1 MNEWLYRRNNLGK
14 PTKWRCYKNGNKV
27 EIQYGLVDGKITT
40 ESYISKQKSIEN
52 EIKSRYTDK
61 YKVGYRPINEIIDDH
76 DIPPVG
82 DVDEAVLYR
91 WLDANLSYDRYS
103 AEGTLLP
110 MLAKTFDNATFKR
123 VPFYY
128 GQWKINGLRCIIT
141 AKPSDD
147 MFSPYKF
154 IFQSREGTYWKGLD
168 NLASYLF
175 NNLPTNIINK
185 MINDGWALDG
195 EIYLPGND
203 INQIDHY
210 VKDTTCPQHKIL
222 QFWCYDIIIPDATQ
236 YTRFNYL
243 YEWLGKFE
251 LNENISY
258 NDHLNNTNMFNIL
271 PFYYV
276 NDATHAKDFRD
287 KFINAGFEGLI
298 LRNPDAEY
306 QFGKRRAGIMV
317 KYKDVKEGNFKII
330 DIYPEKTR
338 NLPIIL
344 CQNDINDECFE
355 TRLSISHAEQ
365 ELVLNNKSFYLGNYV
380 HIKFGERSGIKRV
393 PFHIKTVELI
403 N

>member
-14 PTKWRCYKNGNKV
+14 PTKWRCYKNDDKI
-27 EIQYGLVDGKITT
+27 EIQYGVVDGKITT
-40 ESYISKQKSIEN
+40 ESYDPKQKSIEN
-52 EIKSRYTDK
+52 EIKSRYNDK
-61 YKVGYRPINEIIDDH
+61 YKVGYRPIDEIVDDH
-76 DIPPVG
+76 DKPPVG
-82 DVDEAVLYR
+82 EGDESSLYR
-91 WLDANLSYDRYS
+91 WLDTYLSYDRYS

-110 MLAKTFDNATFKR
+110 MLAKTFDSNTFKK
-123 VPFYY
+123 VPLYY

-154 IFQSREGTYWKGLD
+154 LFQSREGNYWKGLD
-168 NLASYLF
+168 DLASYLF
-175 NNLPTNIINK
+175 DNLPTNIINK

-203 INQIDHY
+203 INQINHY

-222 QFWCYDIIIPDATQ
+222 QFWCYDIIIPDASQ
-236 YTRFNYL
+236 HIRFMCL
-243 YEWLGKFE
+243 YDWLDKFK
-251 LNENISY
+251 IKSIDY
-258 NDHLNNTNMFNIL
+258 NSHLGHTKLFNVI
-271 PFYYV
+271 PFYDV
-276 NDATHAKDFRD
+276 DNADKARIFRD

-317 KYKDVKEGNFKII
+317 KYKDAKEGDFKII

-338 NLPIIL
+338 NLPILL

-355 TRLSISHAEQ
+355 TRLSTSHNEQ
-365 ELVLNNKSFYLGNYV
+365 ELVLNNREAYIGAYV
-380 HIKFGERSGIKRV
+380 HINYGERSGIKRA
-393 PFHIKTVELI
+393 PFHCKKVTL

>member
-1 MNEWLYRRNNLGK
+1 MNEWLYRRNNLGV
-14 PTKWRCYKNGNKV
+14 PTKWRCYKNGNNI
-27 EIQYGLVDGKITT
+27 EIQYGVVDGKITT
-40 ESYISKQKSIEN
+40 ESYDPKQKSIEN
-52 EIKSRYTDK
+52 EIKSRYNDK
-61 YKVGYRPINEIIDDH
+61 YKVGYRPINEIVDDH

-82 DVDEAVLYR
+82 EVDESALYS
-91 WLDANLSYDRYS
+91 WLNTYLSYDRYS

-147 MFSPYKF
+147 IFSPYKF
-154 IFQSREGTYWKGLD
+154 LFQSREGNYWKGLD
-168 NLASYLF
+168 DLASYLF

-185 MINDGWALDG
+185 MVNDGWALDG

-203 INQIDHY
+203 VNQIDHY
-210 VKDTTCPQHKIL
+210 VKDVTCPQHKIL

-236 YTRFNYL
+236 YARFNYL
-243 YEWLGKFE
+243 YDWLDKFKIKS
-251 LNENISY
+251 LSY
-258 NDHLNNTNMFNIL
+258 NSHLNNKEIFNVL
-271 PFYYV
+271 PFYSV
-276 NDATHAKDFRD
+276 DNANRARLLRD
-287 KFINAGFEGLI
+287 EFINAGFEGLI

-317 KYKDVKEGNFKII
+317 KYKDAKEGDFKII

-344 CQNDINDECFE
+344 CQNDINTEWFE
-355 TRLSISHAEQ
+355 TRLSTSHSEQ
-365 ELVLNNKSFYLGNYV
+365 ELVLKHREAYIGAYV
-380 HIKFGERSGIKRV
+380 HITYGERSGIKRV
-393 PFHIKTVELI
+393 PFHCKKVTI

>member
-14 PTKWRCYKNGNKV
+14 PTKWRCHRNGDKI
-27 EIQYGLVDGKITT
+27 EIQYGVVCGALTT
-40 ESYISKQKSIEN
+40 ESYDPKQKYIEN
-52 EIKSRYTDK
+52 EIKSRYNDK
-61 YKVGYRPINEIIDDH
+61 YKVGYRPIDEIVDDH
-76 DIPPVG
+76 DKPPVG
-82 DVDEAVLYR
+82 EGDESSLYR
-91 WLDANLSYDRYS
+91 WLDTYLSYDRYS

-123 VPFYY
+123 VPYYY

-154 IFQSREGTYWKGLD
+154 VFQSREGTYWKGFD
-168 NLASYLF
+168 DLASYLF

-203 INQIDHY
+203 INQINHY

-236 YTRFNYL
+236 YARFNYL
-243 YEWLGKFE
+243 YDWLGKFKLDE
-251 LNENISY
+251 HISY
-258 NDHLNNTNMFNIL
+258 NGHLNNTNIFNVL
-271 PFYYV
+271 PYFNV
-276 NDATHAKDFRD
+276 DDASRARNFRD

-317 KYKDVKEGNFKII
+317 KYKDAKEGNFKII

-338 NLPIIL
+338 NLPILL

-355 TRLSISHAEQ
+355 TRLSTSHSEQ
-365 ELVLNNKSFYLGNYV
+365 ELVLNNREAYIGSYV
-380 HIKFGERSGIKRV
+380 HINYGERSGIKRA
-393 PFHIKTVELI
+393 PFHITQVTI

>member
-14 PTKWRCYKNGNKV
+14 PTKWRCYKNDDKI
-27 EIQYGLVDGKITT
+27 EIQYGVVDGKITT
-40 ESYISKQKSIEN
+40 ESYDPKQKSIEN
-52 EIKSRYTDK
+52 EIKSRYNDK
-61 YKVGYRPINEIIDDH
+61 YKVGYRPIDEIVDDH
-76 DIPPVG
+76 DKPPVG
-82 DVDEAVLYR
+82 EGDESSLYR
-91 WLDANLSYDRYS
+91 WLDTYLSYDRYS

-110 MLAKTFDNATFKR
+110 MLAKTFDSNTFKK
-123 VPFYY
+123 VPLYY

-154 IFQSREGTYWKGLD
+154 LFQSREGNYWKGLD
-168 NLASYLF
+168 DLASYLF
-175 NNLPTNIINK
+175 DNLPTNIINK

-203 INQIDHY
+203 INQINHY

-222 QFWCYDIIIPDATQ
+222 QFWCYDLIIPDASQ
-236 YTRFNYL
+236 DVRFDYL
-243 YEWLGKFE
+243 YDNLKQFKLLYKTNYDFHMNNKNLFNLLPYYEIS
-251 LNENISY
+251 NE
-258 NDHLNNTNMFNIL
+258 DEAT
-271 PFYYV
+271 FYR
-276 NDATHAKDFRD
+276 N

-317 KYKDVKEGNFKII
+317 KYKDAKEGDFKII

-344 CQNDINDECFE
+344 CQNDINTEWFE
-355 TRLSISHAEQ
+355 TRLSTSHSEQ
-365 ELVLNNKSFYLGNYV
+365 ELVLKHREAYIGAYV
-380 HIKFGERSGIKRV
+380 HITYGERSGIKRV
-393 PFHIKTVELI
+393 PFHCKKVTI

>member
-14 PTKWRCYKNGNKV
+14 PTKWRCYKNGDKV
-27 EIQYGLVDGKITT
+27 EIQYGVVNGKITT
-40 ESYISKQKSIEN
+40 ESYDPKQKSIEN
-52 EIKSRYTDK
+52 EIKSRYNDK
-61 YKVGYRPINEIIDDH
+61 YKVGYRPINEIVDDH
-76 DIPPVG
+76 DKPPVG
-82 DVDEAVLYR
+82 EGDESSLYR
-91 WLDANLSYDRYS
+91 WLDTYLSYDRYS

-110 MLAKTFDNATFKR
+110 MLAKTFDNATFKK
-123 VPFYY
+123 VPLYY

-154 IFQSREGTYWKGLD
+154 LFQSREGNYWKGLD
-168 NLASYLF
+168 DLASYLF
-175 NNLPTNIINK
+175 DNLPTNIINK

-222 QFWCYDIIIPDATQ
+222 QFWCYDIIIPDASQ
-236 YTRFNYL
+236 HIRFMCL
-243 YEWLGKFE
+243 YDWLDKFK
-251 LNENISY
+251 IKSIDY
-258 NDHLNNTNMFNIL
+258 NSHLSHTNLFNVI
-271 PFYYV
+271 PFYDV
-276 NDATHAKDFRD
+276 DNADKARTFRD

-317 KYKDVKEGNFKII
+317 KYKDAKEGDFKII

-338 NLPIIL
+338 NLPIIF

-355 TRLSISHAEQ
+355 TRLSTSHSEQ
-365 ELVLNNKSFYLGNYV
+365 ELVLNNREAYIGAYV
-380 HIKFGERSGIKRV
+380 HISYGERSGIKRV
-393 PFHIKTVELI
+393 PFHIKKVTI

>member
-14 PTKWRCYKNGNKV
+14 PTKWRCYKNGDKV
-27 EIQYGLVDGKITT
+27 EIQYGIVNGKITT
-40 ESYISKQKSIEN
+40 ESYSPKQKSIEN
-52 EIKSRYTDK
+52 EIKSRYNDK
-61 YKVGYRPINEIIDDH
+61 YKVGYRPIDEIVDDH
-76 DIPPVG
+76 DKPPVG
-82 DVDEAVLYR
+82 EGYESSLYY
-91 WLDANLSYDRYS
+91 WLDTYLSYDRYS

-154 IFQSREGTYWKGLD
+154 LFQSREGNYWKGLD

-175 NNLPTNIINK
+175 DNLPTNIINK

-210 VKDTTCPQHKIL
+210 VKDPTCPQHKIL

-236 YTRFNYL
+236 YARFNYL
-243 YEWLGKFE
+243 YDWLDKFK
-251 LNENISY
+251 IKSIDY
-258 NDHLNNTNMFNIL
+258 NNHLNHKDIFNVL
-271 PFYYV
+271 PFYSV
-276 NDATHAKDFRD
+276 DNADIARTLRD

-317 KYKDVKEGNFKII
+317 KYKDAKEGNFKII

-338 NLPIIL
+338 NLPIIF

-355 TRLSISHAEQ
+355 TRLSTSHSEQ
-365 ELVLNNKSFYLGNYV
+365 ELVLNNREAYIGAYV
-380 HIKFGERSGIKRV
+380 HISYGERSGIKRV
-393 PFHIKTVELI
+393 PFHIKKVTI

>member
-1 MNEWLYRRNNLGK
+1 MNEWLYRRNNLGI
-14 PTKWRCYKNGNKV
+14 PTKWRCYKNGDKI
-27 EIQYGLVDGKITT
+27 EIQYGVVNGKITT
-40 ESYISKQKSIEN
+40 ESYSPKQKSIEN
-52 EIKSRYTDK
+52 EIKSRYNDK
-61 YKVGYRPINEIIDDH
+61 YKVGYRPINEIVDDH

-82 DVDEAVLYR
+82 DVDESALYN
-91 WLDANLSYDRYS
+91 WLNTYLPYDRYS

-110 MLAKTFDNATFKR
+110 MLAKTFDSNTFKK
-123 VPFYY
+123 VPLYY

-154 IFQSREGTYWKGLD
+154 LFQSREGNYWKGLD
-168 NLASYLF
+168 DLASYLF

-203 INQIDHY
+203 VNQIDHY
-210 VKDTTCPQHKIL
+210 VKDVTCPQHKIL
-222 QFWCYDIIIPDATQ
+222 QFWCYDIIIPNASQ
-236 YTRFNYL
+236 CVRFNYL
-243 YEWLGKFE
+243 YDWLGKFKLDE
-251 LNENISY
+251 HTSY
-258 NDHLNNTNMFNIL
+258 NNHLNNSSIFNVL
-271 PFYYV
+271 PFYSID
-276 NDATHAKDFRD
+276 DASHARIFRD

-317 KYKDVKEGNFKII
+317 KYKDAKEGDFKII

-344 CQNDINDECFE
+344 CQNDINTEWFE
-355 TRLSISHAEQ
+355 TRLSTSHSEQ
-365 ELVLNNKSFYLGNYV
+365 ELVLKHREAYIGAYV
-380 HIKFGERSGIKRV
+380 HITYGERSGIKRV
-393 PFHIKTVELI
+393 PFHCKKVTI

>member
-14 PTKWRCYKNGNKV
+14 PTKWRCYKNDDKI
-27 EIQYGLVDGKITT
+27 EIQYGVVNGKITT
-40 ESYISKQKSIEN
+40 ESYIPKQKSIEN
-52 EIKSRYTDK
+52 EIKSRYNDK
-61 YKVGYRPINEIIDDH
+61 YKVGYRPIDEIVDDH
-76 DIPPVG
+76 DKPPVG
-82 DVDEAVLYR
+82 GGDESSLYR
-91 WLDANLSYDRYS
+91 WLDTYLSYDRYS

-110 MLAKTFDNATFKR
+110 MLAKTFDDATFKK
-123 VPFYY
+123 VPLYY

-154 IFQSREGTYWKGLD
+154 LFQSREGNYWKGLD
-168 NLASYLF
+168 DLASYLF
-175 NNLPTNIINK
+175 DNLPTNIINK

-203 INQIDHY
+203 INQINHY

-222 QFWCYDIIIPDATQ
+222 QFWCYDIIIPDASQ
-236 YTRFNYL
+236 YIRFMCL
-243 YEWLGKFE
+243 YDWLDKFK
-251 LNENISY
+251 IKSIDY
-258 NDHLNNTNMFNIL
+258 NSHLSHTKLFNVI
-271 PFYYV
+271 PFYDV
-276 NDATHAKDFRD
+276 DNADKAKTFRD

-306 QFGKRRAGIMV
+306 QFGKRRAGIMI
-317 KYKDVKEGNFKII
+317 KYKDAKEGDFKII

-338 NLPIIL
+338 NLPILL

-355 TRLSISHAEQ
+355 TRLSTNHSEQ
-365 ELVLNNKSFYLGNYV
+365 ELVLNNREAYIGSYV
-380 HIKFGERSGIKRV
+380 HINYGERSGIKRA
-393 PFHIKTVELI
+393 PFHITQVTI